1 MIKKCNVGRYV
12 WMQPVDSSDDVD
24 LILRRCVSR
33 CGLYKYVYVYSVL
46 KYRRLYLL
54 VTYSDDVH
62 HMYVFDEFFRYT
74 LARLSGV
81 STENI
86 FLYTYEGGC

>member
-1 MIKKCNVGRYV
+1 MKKRNVGRYV
-12 WMQPVDSSDDVD
+12 WMQPVDNGDDVN

-33 CGLYKYVYVYSVL
+33 CGLYRYVYVYSVL
-46 KYRRLYLL
+46 KYKRLYLL

-62 HMYVFDEFFRYT
+62 CMDVFDEFFRCT

-81 STENI
+81 STESI
-86 FLYTYEGGC
+86 FFVYI